1 MIRFFSETKFH
12 FSDKRKAK
20 AWIKTLATKHGTI
33 AGEINFIFV
42 DDPYLLKINQSY
54 LDHDDYTDI
63 ITFDYRENN
72 ILNSDIYISVE
83 RIADNAN
90 ALNTNFL
97 DELHRVMAHGV
108 LHLIGFK
115 DKSPSDKTEM
125 KAQEE
130 NALILRQEFF

>member
-20 AWIKTLATKHGTI
+20 AWLKTLASQHGTV

-42 DDPYLLKINQSY
+42 DDAYLLDINKSY

-83 RIADNAN
+83 RIAENARSMN
-90 ALNTNFL
+90 IDFI

-115 DKSPSDKTEM
+115 DKSPSDKAEM
-125 KAQEE
+125 RTQEE
-130 NALILRQEFF
+130 NALVLRQEYF